1 MYLLWYILLCPLFHI
16 DALPAHLSLMK
27 LRHTK
32 FIYHPLHL
40 WSNTN
45 ASASTGF
52 SLGFR
57 LYHLM
62 LAVQFA
68 LQSDGFQTEGDFS
81 AVLVRLVNFL
91 STPFKVF
98 MYAFAIKF

>member
-1 MYLLWYILLCPLFHI
+1 
-16 DALPAHLSLMK
+16 
-27 LRHTK
+27 
-32 FIYHPLHL
+32 
-40 WSNTN
+40 
-45 ASASTGF
+45 
-52 SLGFR
+52 
-57 LYHLM
+57 M